1 METKRRRGKGYDWI
15 IIKLAKTGTIE
26 KFNIQTHHFKGNYPA
41 SFSIQGSQ
49 LKNNIS
55 TNIIV
60 NLSTKWRTVIPITYL
75 KPHHQL
81 IIPNNNKQKF
91 NFIKLN
97 IFPDGGISRLRIMGK
112 I

>member
-1 METKRRRGKGYDWI
+1 MWRRRGKGYDWI
-15 IIKLAKTGTIE
+15 IVKLASTGTID

-41 SFSIQGSQ
+41 NFSIQGAFI
-49 LKNNIS
+49 KDNTT
-55 TNIIV
+55 TNSII
-60 NLSTKWRTVIPITYL
+60 NTSKSWSTVIHKTNL

-81 IIPNNNKQKF
+81 IVDNSNKKQKF

-97 IFPDGGISRLRIMGK
+97 IYPDGGISRLRIIGK